1 VTSPSG
7 PGTLDAVAER
17 LYGLHPDA
25 FVPARDDAVA
35 EARQAGDRDLARAI
49 ARLRRPTRAAWLA
62 NLLARERPEQLD
74 GLLALAGDLASAQR
88 TLDGGALRALSAQR
102 NRLVTAMAREGGRLA
117 GQAGDNATE
126 SVVRDLA
133 GILDAALA
141 DPAVA
146 DEVRSGR
153 LTRTVSYSGF
163 GPGPG
168 SGRTAAGAG
177 SARAGAGGA
186 GEGNGRAGG
195 GRGDDGRGDDG
206 GGADGRPGRGDGRG
220 DGRGGEGADDASDAA
235 QRERERAE
243 QERAERRRAERAERE
258 RAVQEAERAAD
269 EARDR
274 QESADADRADAD
286 AAHEAAKAQV
296 ADLAAEL
303 EAARE
308 RERAAAATARAAT
321 AAARDTAREAAT
333 AAARA
338 DRARGRLAELD
349 PA

>member
-1 VTSPSG
+1 
-7 PGTLDAVAER
+7 

-62 NLLARERPEQLD
+62 NLLARERAEQLE
-74 GLLALAGDLASAQR
+74 GLLALADDLAAAQR

-102 NRLVTAMAREGGRLA
+102 SRLVAAMAREGGRLA
-117 GQAGDNATE
+117 GQAGDSATE
-126 SVVRDLA
+126 SVVRDLT

-168 SGRTAAGAG
+168 SAPPDRPRAPAATPTRHGAEANGAGAQRVDEG
-177 SARAGAGGA
+177 HASAPAP
-186 GEGNGRAGG
+186 EKTGR
-195 GRGDDGRGDDG
+195 DDEQERV
-206 GGADGRPGRGDGRG
+206 
-220 DGRGGEGADDASDAA
+220 
-235 QRERERAE
+235 ERERAE
-243 QERAERRRAERAERE
+243 RERAEAERRRAERAERE
-258 RAVQEAERAAD
+258 QALADAERAAD
-269 EARDR
+269 DAKDQ
-274 QESADADRADAD
+274 QETADAARADAD
-286 AAHEAAKAQV
+286 AAHESARAQV

-308 RERAAAATARAAT
+308 RERTTSAAARAAT
-321 AAARDTAREAAT
+321 AAARDAAREAST

-338 DRARGRLAELD
+338 DRARARLAEL
-349 PA
+349 P

>member
-1 VTSPSG
+1 
-7 PGTLDAVAER
+7 

-35 EARQAGDRDLARAI
+35 EARQAGDRDLARAV

-62 NLLARERPEQLD
+62 NLLARERPDQLE

-88 TLDGGALRALSAQR
+88 TLDGNALRALSAQR

-117 GQAGDNATE
+117 AQAGDSATE

-168 SGRTAAGAG
+168 GAAHPAPAREGAGAD
-177 SARAGAGGA
+177 
-186 GEGNGRAGG
+186 RAGG
-195 GRGDDGRGDDG
+195 GEGRADG
-206 GGADGRPGRGDGRG
+206 GGSSDGGRGSDRAEAGSGADG
-220 DGRGGEGADDASDAA
+220 
-235 QRERERAE
+235 ERAE
-243 QERAERRRAERAERE
+243 QERVEREKAERRRAERAERE
-258 RAVQEAERAAD
+258 RAVEEAERAAD
-269 EARDR
+269 EAKDR
-274 QESADADRADAD
+274 QESADADRADAEG
-286 AAHEAAKAQV
+286 AHEAAKANV
-296 ADLAAEL
+296 ADLTAEL

-308 RERAAAATARAAT
+308 RERSAAATARAAT
-321 AAARDTAREAAT
+321 ATARDAAREAAT

>member
-1 VTSPSG
+1 MSPSG
-7 PGTLDAVAER
+7 PGTLDAVAEK

-35 EARQAGDRDLARAI
+35 EARQSGDRELARAI

-62 NLLARERPEQLD
+62 NLLARERAEQLD
-74 GLLALAGDLASAQR
+74 GLLALAGDLATAQR

-102 NRLVTAMAREGGRLA
+102 SRLVAAMAREGGRLA
-117 GQAGDNATE
+117 AQAGDSATE

-141 DPAVA
+141 DPAIA
-146 DEVRSGR
+146 TEVRSGR

-168 SGRTAAGAG
+168 SAPAAPADPAGERAG
-177 SARAGAGGA
+177 SGPTGTR
-186 GEGNGRAGG
+186 EQE
-195 GRGDDGRGDDG
+195 
-206 GGADGRPGRGDGRG
+206 P
-220 DGRGGEGADDASDAA
+220 ADDDTDTPAGTEGDRKRAA
-235 QRERERAE
+235 REQADQERAE
-243 QERAERRRAERAERE
+243 AERRRAERAERE
-258 RAVQEAERAAD
+258 QALAEAEHVADDAKDKQETAEAAH
-269 EARDR
+269 
-274 QESADADRADAD
+274 ADAD
-286 AAHEAAKAQV
+286 AAHGAAKAEV

-308 RERAAAATARAAT
+308 RERATASTARAAT
-321 AAARDTAREAAT
+321 AAARDAAREAST

-338 DRARGRLAELD
+338 DRARGRLAELS
-349 PA
+349 

>member
-1 VTSPSG
+1 MSPSG
-7 PGTLDAVAER
+7 PGTLDSVADR
-17 LYGLHPDA
+17 LYGLHPDE

-74 GLLALAGDLASAQR
+74 GLLALADDLASAQR
-88 TLDGGALRALSAQR
+88 TLVGSALRALSSQR
-102 NRLVTAMAREGGRLA
+102 NRLVTAMAREGGKLA
-117 GQAGDNATE
+117 AQAGDSATE

-146 DEVRSGR
+146 EEVRSGR

-168 SGRTAAGAG
+168 SGGGNGTSGGARTAT
-177 SARAGAGGA
+177 R
-186 GEGNGRAGG
+186 EAGG
-195 GRGDDGRGDDG
+195 GREKAGEER
-206 GGADGRPGRGDGRG
+206 ARP
-220 DGRGGEGADDASDAA
+220 ADDARDEPGA
-235 QRERERAE
+235 
-243 QERAERRRAERAERE
+243 AERERAERE
-258 RAVQEAERAAD
+258 RAERERIERERAERERALAEAEQAAD

-274 QESADADRADAD
+274 QQSAEADRADAE

-308 RERAAAATARAAT
+308 RERTAAATARAAT
-321 AAARDTAREAAT
+321 AAARDAAREAGG

-338 DRARGRLAELD
+338 DRARGRLAELE
-349 PA
+349 A

>member
-1 VTSPSG
+1 MSPSG
-7 PGTLDAVAER
+7 PGTLDAVANQ

-88 TLDGGALRALSAQR
+88 TLDGAALRALSAQR
-102 NRLVTAMAREGGRLA
+102 SRLVTAMAREGGRLA
-117 GQAGDNATE
+117 AQAGDTATE

-146 DEVRSGR
+146 EEVRSGR

-168 SGRTAAGAG
+168 SGGAPAG
-177 SARAGAGGA
+177 SGRAGAADTDGRAA
-186 GEGNGRAGG
+186 GRERAGDDGRAGG
-195 GRGDDGRGDDG
+195 GDDGDT
-206 GGADGRPGRGDGRG
+206 GRPGGDRADRESDGRAGDGP
-220 DGRGGEGADDASDAA
+220 DAA
-235 QRERERAE
+235 ER
-243 QERAERRRAERAERE
+243 ERAERE
-258 RAVQEAERAAD
+258 RAARERAERERAERERALAEAERAAD
-269 EARDR
+269 DARDR
-274 QESADADRADAD
+274 QESAEADRADAQS
-286 AAHEAAKAQV
+286 AHEAAKAQV

-308 RERAAAATARAAT
+308 RERAAAATARGAT
-321 AAARDTAREAAT
+321 ATARDAAREAAT

-349 PA
+349 SS

>member
-1 VTSPSG
+1 MSPSG
-7 PGTLDAVAER
+7 PGTLDAIADR

-49 ARLRRPTRAAWLA
+49 GRLRRPTRAAWLA
-62 NLLARERPEQLD
+62 NLLARERPDQLD

-102 NRLVTAMAREGGRLA
+102 NRLVAAMAREGGRLA
-117 GQAGDNATE
+117 AQAGDSATE

-133 GILDAALA
+133 GILEAALA

-168 SGRTAAGAG
+168 SAGGRDTNGTAPAAADSGR
-177 SARAGAGGA
+177 ARAGQA
-186 GEGNGRAGG
+186 GEGRGG
-195 GRGDDGRGDDG
+195 GGQDG
-206 GGADGRPGRGDGRG
+206 P
-220 DGRGGEGADDASDAA
+220 DAKSS
-235 QRERERAE
+235 ERERAE
-243 QERAERRRAERAERE
+243 RERIERERAERE
-258 RAVQEAERAAD
+258 RAVAEAERVAD
-269 EARDR
+269 AARDR
-274 QESADADRADAD
+274 QESAEADRADAD

-296 ADLAAEL
+296 ADLSVEL

-308 RERAAAATARAAT
+308 RERTAAATARAAT
-321 AAARDTAREAAT
+321 ASARDAAREAAT

-338 DRARGRLAELD
+338 DRARGRLAELAPD
-349 PA
+349 

>member
-1 VTSPSG
+1 MSPSG
-7 PGTLDAVAER
+7 PGTLDAVAET

-62 NLLARERPEQLD
+62 NLLARERAEQLE
-74 GLLALAGDLASAQR
+74 GLLALADDLAAAQR

-102 NRLVTAMAREGGRLA
+102 SRLVSAMAREGGRLA
-117 GQAGDNATE
+117 AQAGDSATE
-126 SVVRDLA
+126 TVVRDLS

-168 SGRTAAGAG
+168 SAPPDRAHSSAVPPTRRVDGPAAD
-177 SARAGAGGA
+177 RAGAEQA
-186 GEGNGRAGG
+186 DAGRADSSASAPGG
-195 GRGDDGRGDDG
+195 TGRDDEQER
-206 GGADGRPGRGDGRG
+206 A
-220 DGRGGEGADDASDAA
+220 
-235 QRERERAE
+235 ERERAE
-243 QERAERRRAERAERE
+243 RERAEAERRRAERAERE
-258 RAVQEAERAAD
+258 QALSGAEHVAD

-274 QESADADRADAD
+274 QESAEAVRADAD
-286 AAHEAAKAQV
+286 ASHEAARAQV

-308 RERAAAATARAAT
+308 RERATAAAARAAT
-321 AAARDTAREAAT
+321 AEARDAAREAST

-338 DRARGRLAELD
+338 DRARARLAELE
-349 PA
+349 